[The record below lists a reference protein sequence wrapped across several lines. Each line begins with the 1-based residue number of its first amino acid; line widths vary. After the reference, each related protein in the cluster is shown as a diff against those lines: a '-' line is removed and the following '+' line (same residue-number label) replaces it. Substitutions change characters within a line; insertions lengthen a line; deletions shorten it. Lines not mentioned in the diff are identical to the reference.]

1 MIRETRHIEF
11 TDQMIVRYWRFPQ
24 DFVDRIMNKAP
35 RLYDACGEWHGT
47 YHVMIEVYYVLIE
60 VYYVLIE
67 VYYVLIEVYHALIEV
82 FCLMIG
88 LYCVMIEVYIV
99 Y

>member
-11 TDQMIVRYWRFPQ
+11 TDQTIFRYWRFPQ

-60 VYYVLIE
+60 VY
-67 VYYVLIEVYHALIEV
+67 HALIEV